1 MLCERLTNPARL
13 ADRGYIAEPQLDGQ
27 RAQLHVHQGR
37 AVGCFS
43 RRGLDLLEHP
53 GMAWLREIAWPFESA
68 IFDGEA
74 CAGDGHECIQAVFTE
89 RNRAGGD
96 MALVLFDLLHVDG
109 RSVMRDPW
117 RDRRKRLEDMLD
129 GQQLPRIAVVPV
141 TDDALTLYETW
152 VGMGG
157 EGIVLK
163 DPASLYRPGERS
175 PAWLKLKP
183 KLTLDVGVTGGSAER
198 IAWGDWGE
206 AVMLELAYK
215 HPRTGKHTHIRQ
227 AVRIARE
234 QPFEL
239 NVGARAS
246 VVCWGVMPSG
256 MLRHPFISELAGGA
270 LA

>member
-1 MLCERLTNPARL
+1 MLCERLTDPRRL
-13 ADRGYIAEPQLDGQ
+13 ADSRYIAEPKLDGQ
-27 RAQLHVHQGR
+27 RAQLHVDRGKAVACYSRKGR
-37 AVGCFS
+37 
-43 RRGLDLLEHP
+43 DLLRHP
-53 GMAWLREIAWPFESA
+53 GMAWLREIAWPFDSA

-74 CAGDGHECIQAVFTE
+74 CARDGHEGIQAVFTE
-89 RNRAGGD
+89 RNRIGGD
-96 MALVLFDLLHVDG
+96 MALVLFDVLHAQG
-109 RSVMRDPW
+109 RSVMREPW
-117 RDRRKRLEDMLD
+117 RDRRKRLEDLLQ
-129 GQQLPRIAVVPV
+129 GHLIPRVAVVPV
-141 TDDALTLYETW
+141 SDDAPTLYETW

-183 KLTLDVGVTGGSAER
+183 KLTLDVTVTGGSAER

-215 HPRTGKHTHIRQ
+215 HPRTGTRTTIKQ
-227 AVRIARE
+227 AVRIARQ

-246 VVCWGVMPSG
+246 LVCWGVMPSG
-256 MLRHPFISELAGGA
+256 MLRHPLFLSWS
-270 LA
+270 